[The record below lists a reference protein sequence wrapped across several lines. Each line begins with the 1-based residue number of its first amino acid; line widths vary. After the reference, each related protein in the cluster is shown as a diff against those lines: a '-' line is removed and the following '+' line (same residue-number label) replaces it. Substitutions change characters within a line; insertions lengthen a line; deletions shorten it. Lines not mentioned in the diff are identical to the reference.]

1 MSTRYTSGPNADPK
15 YSSESNDLH
24 IPSCT
29 IEDVD
34 RAVFNLF
41 DKGINLFYKQKDD
54 TLRIPVI
61 FATGERFAVLRRKQ
75 PLRDKAGAI
84 ILPLISIMRTGIEQN
99 LPRGA
104 GTNQNA
110 EITIK
115 KKLSPQDPSYQ
126 RLVNKERLE
135 NQDDRATPG
144 HYIAETMGPAA
155 PDGVGALPGTVA
167 TRMPA
172 VEKAYPFR
180 QGKLIS
186 DKLSNNIYEIYV
198 LQPPKYFNATYE
210 ITFWAQYTQQMNA
223 MLTAVMSSYHSQG
236 QRTFRIESDKGYYFV
251 AHVASSISSGNNF
264 DDFTDSER
272 IIRYS
277 FNLDTTGYIV
287 NPEYPGSSSTI
298 RKYISAPRITFD
310 MTQVSAIPMQK
321 VIGGIPSGDLKD
333 YMLQDLK
340 TTDDPGVSSIVG
352 GKGIVPGSEFYQSA
366 TLGGTS
372 SGRNNLTVKRTFVD
386 ESTGELIKQELQIK
400 TRNQR
405 KGETVY
411 REQITHDLGSLIIE
425 PK

>member
-1 MSTRYTSGPNADPK
+1 MSTRHTTGANRDPK
-15 YSSESNDLH
+15 YSSPSTDLH
-24 IPSCT
+24 VPSCT

-34 RAVFNLF
+34 RGVFNLF
-41 DKGINLFYKQKDD
+41 NKDIDLFYKQKDD

-110 EITIK
+110 ELTIK
-115 KKLSPQDPSYQ
+115 KKLSPQDPTYQ

-135 NQDDRATPG
+135 NQDDRAIPS
-144 HYIAETMGPAA
+144 HNIKESMGIGA

-167 TRMPA
+167 TRTPA
-172 VEKAYPFR
+172 VEKAYAFR

-186 DKLSNNIYEIYV
+186 DKLSNNIYEIYTM
-198 LQPPKYFNATYE
+198 PAPKYFNAKYE
-210 ITFWAQYTQQMNA
+210 ITFWAQYTQQMNH

-236 QRTFRIESDKGYYFV
+236 QRTFRLESDKGYYFV
-251 AHVASSISSGNNF
+251 AYVDSALSSGNNF
-264 DDFTDSER
+264 DDFTDDER
-272 IIRYS
+272 IVRYS
-277 FNLDTTGYIV
+277 FNLDVTGYIV
-287 NPEYPGSSSTI
+287 NPKYPGSSSTI
-298 RKYISAPRITFD
+298 RKYISAPKVSFD
-310 MTQVSAIPMQK
+310 MTQVNAMPHQK
-321 VIGGIPSGDLKD
+321 IIGGIRSGDTQD
-333 YMLQDLK
+333 YILQDFQ
-340 TTDDPGVSSIVG
+340 TTDDPAVSSVVG
-352 GKGIVPGSEFYQSA
+352 GKGIVPGSDFYQE
-366 TLGGTS
+366 TMVGGET
-372 SGRNNLTVKRTFVD
+372 SGRTPLTVKRTVID
-386 ESTGELIKQELQIK
+386 DSTGETIKQELTIK
-400 TRNQR
+400 LRNQR